1 MSNISDEELF
11 KDDLR
16 LDSILAK
23 EVTVSE
29 DLFDRGSVTSEDVS
43 EVIDLSL
50 LSKIVPSNIEESQA
64 VDLSLRPSKT
74 PCPVSLKE
82 ATLEES
88 SVCPVK
94 SQREGKLL
102 DILRLAGRRRRDQ
115 GMLCH
120 LCDLQVSFYT
130 FTTVKYLSHVC
141 YCSLIQHK
149 VALHMPEVD
158 TELHQTCLCADSS
171 TIIRTKT
178 FLSGGIDG

>member
-1 MSNISDEELF
+1 MLFSANQLQNSFSKLNYWGGHFVSDLSPTMAFWTDNMSNISDEELF

-50 LSKIVPSNIEESQA
+50 LSKRVPSNIEESQA

-74 PCPVSLKE
+74 PISPVSLKE
-82 ATLEES
+82 VTLEVS

-120 LCDLQVSFYT
+120 LCDLEVSFYT
-130 FTTVKYLSHVC
+130 FTTVKYLSC
-141 YCSLIQHK
+141 MLLFIN
-149 VALHMPEVD
+149 
-158 TELHQTCLCADSS
+158 S
-171 TIIRTKT
+171 T
-178 FLSGGIDG
+178 